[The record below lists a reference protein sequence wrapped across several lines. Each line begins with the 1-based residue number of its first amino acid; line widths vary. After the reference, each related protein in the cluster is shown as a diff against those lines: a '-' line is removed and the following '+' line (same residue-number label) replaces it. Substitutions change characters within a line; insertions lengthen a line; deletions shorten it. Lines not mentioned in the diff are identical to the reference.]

1 MNSWTVRIGDVTSCI
16 AFRPGLS
23 QSLSSL
29 DIPLPS
35 CFISLLSVLVWSPG
49 KVWAGHNISRFDNAR
64 IREAFSALARAPPV
78 PAGVVDTYDL
88 LRREFGT
95 RAGNMKVR
103 VGLVRAA
110 NGGRR
115 ACLMAPPVPAGVVN
129 TYDVLTREFGTRA
142 CDMKVGPAP
151 STPPRSK
158 TPDAAAAAVKAA
170 ASSAAH
176 AVAAASSAA
185 HAVAA
190 ASSAAH
196 AVAAATPATQ
206 KTAAVKAAAENVSP
220 AVPSPAGA
228 ASAATS
234 AATSEATLKAAAAT
248 AAAAAGSS
256 SPSAPS
262 PAVSA
267 AASSAVLVSATSALL
282 SQALESLK
290 IDSAATCQNLA
301 AGASHANSKAGDAE
315 GELEDGEVVGEEEEE
330 EEGEEEWEDCDN
342 EQARSY
348 GKEKHSESI
357 PLGTGESREGGEAQ
371 GEAGRKEQVG
381 ESQACEGE
389 CMVCPGWWQQHHK
402 QLVKDGASWPIACA
416 HFDPFWLQAVVAPPA
431 AGAGNGGNDSSRG
444 SGWGGGRRYSLRGG
458 SARVYPNGFTPQA
471 PSGAADIAPA
481 GGGFAVESAPAR
493 VLLLYNGRSLHVREC
508 GARIKMSVS
517 DRFAFDESTGRPSF
531 SLLLAISPAS
541 AAAIA
546 ACFDALLACVGSGE
560 GAAARGEEGR
570 VEGTGEE
577 ERDGGCREEV
587 RSPFVAS
594 WEEDG
599 MRVIR
604 IKRGEGKGSGPEG
617 CSGVGW
623 GWYLSSPFDTPPSQ
637 PPVDSHLPPPT
648 LSSTPSPAHTPLTS
662 SRCSP
667 SPPPFLSPVRPH
679 PWLPLARLAADGVRG
694 NAEWRTKYF
703 SCAAPHTTAPNTAIA
718 STSSPTGTTTTNS
731 SSQQS
736 LPALQNLH
744 LPADPHQLHLPVDPH
759 IVAAALP
766 AGSTV
771 DVAFL
776 CLPTLSLLSHD
787 PHCMAF
793 HFPPAVATVGMACPV
808 DAHCV

>member
-1 MNSWTVRIGDVTSCI
+1 MLEFAVVELEIEGFYETSSYSTYLRPPDGVR
-16 AFRPGLS
+16 
-23 QSLSSL
+23 
-29 DIPLPS
+29 
-35 CFISLLSVLVWSPG
+35 

-95 RAGNMKVR
+95 RAGNMKMASLGAYC
-103 VGLVRAA
+103 GLGMQVHRW
-110 NGGRR
+110 
-115 ACLMAPPVPAGVVN
+115 
-129 TYDVLTREFGTRA
+129 VL
-142 CDMKVGPAP
+142 
-151 STPPRSK
+151 
-158 TPDAAAAAVKAA
+158 
-170 ASSAAH
+170 
-176 AVAAASSAA
+176 
-185 HAVAA
+185 
-190 ASSAAH
+190 
-196 AVAAATPATQ
+196 
-206 KTAAVKAAAENVSP
+206 
-220 AVPSPAGA
+220 
-228 ASAATS
+228 
-234 AATSEATLKAAAAT
+234 
-248 AAAAAGSS
+248 
-256 SPSAPS
+256 
-262 PAVSA
+262 
-267 AASSAVLVSATSALL
+267 ALL

-389 CMVCPGWWQQHHK
+389 CMVCPGWWQQRHEQH
-402 QLVKDGASWPIACA
+402 VKDGASWPIACA

-570 VEGTGEE
+570 VEGAGEE

-604 IKRGEGKGSGPEG
+604 VK
-617 CSGVGW
+617 
-623 GWYLSSPFDTPPSQ
+623 
-637 PPVDSHLPPPT
+637 
-648 LSSTPSPAHTPLTS
+648 
-662 SRCSP
+662 
-667 SPPPFLSPVRPH
+667 
-679 PWLPLARLAADGVRG
+679 
-694 NAEWRTKYF
+694 
-703 SCAAPHTTAPNTAIA
+703 
-718 STSSPTGTTTTNS
+718 
-731 SSQQS
+731 
-736 LPALQNLH
+736 
-744 LPADPHQLHLPVDPH
+744 
-759 IVAAALP
+759 
-766 AGSTV
+766 
-771 DVAFL
+771 
-776 CLPTLSLLSHD
+776 
-787 PHCMAF
+787 
-793 HFPPAVATVGMACPV
+793 
-808 DAHCV
+808 

>member
-1 MNSWTVRIGDVTSCI
+1 MAPSLSTSPSRAGAISSARRRAIVFYDVETTVPAARGEKHAMLEFAAVELEIEGFYETSSYSTYLRPPDGVRISRRTVEINGITSDTVRN
-16 AFRPGLS
+16 A
-23 QSLSSL
+23 
-29 DIPLPS
+29 PS
-35 CFISLLSVLVWSPG
+35 FSEVADRIYELMDG

-95 RAGNMKVR
+95 RAGNMKMASLGAYCGLGMQVHRAMEDVR
-103 VGLVRAA
+103 MNIDVFKQCSAM
-110 NGGRR
+110 
-115 ACLMAPPVPAGVVN
+115 LMLEMCHP
-129 TYDVLTREFGTRA
+129 TLFQ
-142 CDMKVGPAP
+142 AP

-604 IKRGEGKGSGPEG
+604 IK
-617 CSGVGW
+617 
-623 GWYLSSPFDTPPSQ
+623 
-637 PPVDSHLPPPT
+637 
-648 LSSTPSPAHTPLTS
+648 
-662 SRCSP
+662 
-667 SPPPFLSPVRPH
+667 
-679 PWLPLARLAADGVRG
+679 LAADGVRG